1 MFVKPIASI
10 KPFVSVI
17 LNSPPSLCSITTLFC
32 ESTLATMFV
41 NPAPL
46 IPPAIT
52 SASAALLFVVTVTV
66 IPLFNASC
74 PTIDSAIVNDLLPAP

>member
-1 MFVKPIASI
+1 
-10 KPFVSVI
+10 
-17 LNSPPSLCSITTLFC
+17 
-32 ESTLATMFV
+32 MFV

-66 IPLFNASC
+66 IPLFSASC